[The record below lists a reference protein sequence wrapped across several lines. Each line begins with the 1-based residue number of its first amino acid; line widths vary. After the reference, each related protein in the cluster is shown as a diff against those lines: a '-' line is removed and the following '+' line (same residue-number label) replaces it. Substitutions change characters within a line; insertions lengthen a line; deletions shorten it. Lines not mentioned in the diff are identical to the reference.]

1 MAVNVTDSI
10 LTSTKIAMGVIPE
23 YDSFDNQILM
33 LINSAFSTL
42 SQVGIGP
49 DDGFSIDDDSTTWNE
64 YLDGKRILNMVI
76 QYVHIYVR
84 LSFDPPQNSFAVQS
98 MKDQLNELIWRINVQ
113 AEKMNKKLGAIKR
126 E

>member
-42 SQVGIGP
+42 SQVGVGP

-113 AEKMNKKLGAIKR
+113 AEKMNKKKAG

>member
-49 DDGFSIDDDSTTWNE
+49 DDGFYIDDDSTTWND

-113 AEKMNKKLGAIKR
+113 AEKMNKKK
-126 E
+126 